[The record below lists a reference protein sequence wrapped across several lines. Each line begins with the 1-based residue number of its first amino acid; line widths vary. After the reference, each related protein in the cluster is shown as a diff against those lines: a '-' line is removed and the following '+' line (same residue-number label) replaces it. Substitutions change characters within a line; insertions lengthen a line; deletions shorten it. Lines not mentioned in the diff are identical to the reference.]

1 MSESQRP
8 ELTEVISEYIA
19 GLDVSNI
26 PVEVFEH
33 SKTAFL
39 DWLGCVIGGHKDPV
53 VKKVTHFSKLMGG
66 HEQASVIC
74 TKSRVNVLHASCIN
88 GAAAHILGYD
98 DTSKI
103 YIGHSSA
110 VLFPGLLSL
119 SEWKEIPGLEFLIA
133 HITAFKVASVLG
145 SIVGMKSY
153 QKGWW
158 TTTTVGGIAAA
169 AGCCRILGLNGT
181 QTRAALGIASNMVS
195 GLKSVF
201 GSEAK
206 AYHAG
211 YTSGIGIQSALL
223 ASENLTC
230 SDRMLEGVDGYVQ
243 VFDGELG
250 NDAKELFGEIREFDE
265 LAQKY
270 HSSCH
275 FSHSPIEAVL
285 RIAEKEGLNPREIRK
300 INVEISELALKAAGK
315 TKIESILDAKFSV
328 PYCIANAILRK
339 NTGLYAFTDELIRD
353 KTVLGFMDKVHVSSN
368 DKFKPMEA
376 KVSIE
381 RSDGRVLSQL
391 VDVFNEVPKISV
403 KKERIR
409 NKFTDICAAII
420 SAEGIKRI
428 ISDVLNFD
436 KIPNVRI
443 FIDNLNN
450 LFASRLHIK
459 N

>member
-1 MSESQRP
+1 MHESQRP
-8 ELTEVISEYIA
+8 ELTEVISDYIA
-19 GLDVSNI
+19 GLDESNI
-26 PVEVFEH
+26 PSEVFEH

-39 DWLGCVIGGHKDPV
+39 DWLGCVIGGHKNPI
-53 VKKVTHFSKLMGG
+53 VKKVIDYSELMGG
-66 HEQASVIC
+66 HEQASIIC
-74 TKSRVNVLHASCIN
+74 SKRRANVLHAASIN

-119 SEWKEIPGLEFLIA
+119 SEWKEIPGVAFLTA
-133 HITAFKVASVLG
+133 HIAAFKVASVLG

-158 TTTTVGGIAAA
+158 TTTTVGGVAAA
-169 AGCCRILGLNGT
+169 AGCSRILGLNGT
-181 QTRAALGIASNMVS
+181 QTRAALGIASNAVS

-206 AYHAG
+206 AFHAG

-243 VFDGELG
+243 VFDGELD
-250 NDAKELFGEIREFDE
+250 NDAQKLFGEIWEFDE

-285 RIAEKEGLNPREIRK
+285 RLVEEEGLSPQEIRK

-315 TKIESILDAKFSV
+315 TRIESILDAKFSV
-328 PYCIANAILRK
+328 SYCISNAILRK
-339 NTGLYAFTDELIRD
+339 NTGLYAFTDELIRN
-353 KTVLGFMDKVHVSSN
+353 KNVLDFMDKVHVRSN
-368 DKFKPMEA
+368 NLFKPMEA

-381 RSDGRVLSQL
+381 RNDGTTVSQL
-391 VDVFNEVPKISV
+391 VDVFNEVPKINV
-403 KKERIR
+403 KKERIKK
-409 NKFTDICAAII
+409 KFTDICAPLI
-420 SAEGIKRI
+420 SSESIGNI
-428 ISDVLNFD
+428 ISDVANLE
-436 KIPNVRI
+436 KISNIRVL
-443 FIDNLNN
+443 IDNVNN
-450 LFASRLHIK
+450 IFASESA
-459 N
+459 